1 MAGSSV
7 RPSARRSSI
16 RQRSPAPSG
25 GNGGYRRRK
34 EITDAVLALTRV
46 GTSIKE
52 IVRRLGLARM
62 TVRRIV
68 RGGGTDVF
76 RSRMSTLEPH
86 LATLDAYRRAGCH
99 NASEIWRRL
108 RDAGFAGSSRV
119 VAEWAKRRRLDEAP
133 MADRRPRKPPS
144 ARMVARLL
152 TAERDRIPVAFAS
165 TMALIEQ
172 GVPTL
177 IAARDLLDR
186 FHAVIR
192 TRAVDELDAW
202 ITAARENPLSSF
214 ANGIATDRDSVRAAL
229 VHPGAPRSRQVQP
242 LGSLQSLPDAPLPA
256 ASASAP
262 ADRATRHHRLLL
274 SSASTFCR
282 FPAPGR

>member
-1 MAGSSV
+1 M
-7 RPSARRSSI
+7 
-16 RQRSPAPSG
+16 G
-25 GNGGYRRRK
+25 GLSKTKGNHRRRP
-34 EITDAVLALTRV
+34 
-46 GTSIKE
+46 
-52 IVRRLGLARM
+52 RLGARGHVNQRNRP
-62 TVRRIV
+62 T
-68 RGGGTDVF
+68 T
-76 RSRMSTLEPH
+76 RSGEDDRS
-86 LATLDAYRRAGCH
+86 
-99 NASEIWRRL
+99 
-108 RDAGFAGSSRV
+108 
-119 VAEWAKRRRLDEAP
+119 
-133 MADRRPRKPPS
+133 ADRRPRKPPS